1 MSLSTHVLDT
11 AAGRPAVGVDVTCE
25 FRDDDTWQLLD
36 QRHTDTDGRIG
47 GLVERDDMRAG
58 TYRLTFATGAWARDQ
73 GRDSFWPEVTIVFEV
88 TAPDEHYHV
97 PLLLSPYGYSTYRG
111 S

>member
-11 AAGRPAVGVDVTCE
+11 ANGRPAAAMDVTCE
-25 FRDDDTWQLLD
+25 FREGDGWQLLD
-36 QRHTDTDGRIG
+36 ARQTDTDGRIG
-47 GLVERDDMRAG
+47 GLVERDAMRAG
-58 TYRLTFATGAWARDQ
+58 TYRLTFATGDWAQAQ
-73 GRDSFWPEVTIVFEV
+73 GRPSFWPEVSIVFEV
-88 TAPDEHYHV
+88 AAPDEHYHV